1 MGDFDGAVEGVAVG
15 VWVGAAVG
23 TLVGACVGALLGA
36 MVGVEDG
43 PAVIAPPPRSV
54 ESTMTRQSACQ
65 WPLRAM
71 FCENETLKIVM
82 FDFTLILLVL
92 TGTD

>member
-1 MGDFDGAVEGVAVG
+1 MGDFDGAVEGAALG

-36 MVGVEDG
+36 VVGVEDG

-54 ESTMTRQSACQ
+54 ESTMTSQSACQ
-65 WPLRAM
+65 WALRAICFVRM
-71 FCENETLKIVM
+71 SLNLKKSVR
-82 FDFTLILLVL
+82 
-92 TGTD
+92 

>member
-1 MGDFDGAVEGVAVG
+1 MGDFDGAVEGVALG

-43 PAVIAPPPRSV
+43 PAVIAPPPSSV
-54 ESTMTRQSACQ
+54 ASTMTSQSACQ
-65 WPLRAM
+65 WLRAM
-71 FCENETLKIVM
+71 FCEK
-82 FDFTLILLVL
+82 
-92 TGTD
+92 